1 MHYVVLY
8 PQNGDRIM
16 TPQTLDVTSP
26 CVLRPPPD
34 LRDICFSDEEIR
46 PFVRLTHAP
55 SSKRRTSALR
65 LL

>member
-16 TPQTLDVTSP
+16 TPYTLGVTSP
-26 CVLRPPPD
+26 MYYAPAPD